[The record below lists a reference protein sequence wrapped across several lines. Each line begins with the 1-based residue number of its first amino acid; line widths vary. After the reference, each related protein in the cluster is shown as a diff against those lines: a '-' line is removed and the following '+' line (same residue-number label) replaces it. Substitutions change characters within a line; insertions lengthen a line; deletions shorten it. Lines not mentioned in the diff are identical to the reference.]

1 MTVIGRL
8 DGQVD
13 AVLIEPL
20 KRRHAPSTDEAPD
33 ANAQV
38 ETEPEPQR
46 GTTQGHVRP
55 AETDAQRRVDEAL
68 PVWLL

>member
-20 KRRHAPSTDEAPD
+20 KRRREPGAVETTDEK
-33 ANAQV
+33 AQV
-38 ETEPEPQR
+38 ESATKPQHETTEARARSAKTEGPR
-46 GTTQGHVRP
+46 
-55 AETDAQRRVDEAL
+55 AVDVDL